1 MVTLLIGLPA
11 SGKSTYATG
20 KIHSRYDVIL
30 SSDKIREELY
40 GDESRQGRPEEVFS
54 LLYKR
59 MKEAIENDA
68 ENIIIDATNINRKD
82 RAKAIEIAK
91 GGNHIVRAV
100 VMDTP
105 IAVCIRRND
114 ARERKVPDFVFDR
127 ILRKYEEPTLSEGFD
142 IIERKVSE

>member
-11 SGKSTYATG
+11 SGKSTYATEV
-20 KIHSRYDVIL
+20 KPDLIL

-40 GDESRQGRPEEVFS
+40 GDESRQGNPAEVFS
-54 LLYKR
+54 VLYER
-59 MKEAIENDA
+59 MEKAIDNGNGSEH
-68 ENIIIDATNINRKD
+68 IIIDATNMSKRD
-82 RAKAIEIAK
+82 RSKAIEIAK
-91 GGNHIVRAV
+91 GGNHIIRAV

-127 ILRKYEEPTLSEGFD
+127 MLRKYEEPSLSEGFD
-142 IIERKVSE
+142 IIERKKG

>member
-1 MVTLLIGLPA
+1 MVTVLIGFPA
-11 SGKSTYATG
+11 SGKSTYAVDKALDGAT
-20 KIHSRYDVIL
+20 VL

-40 GDESRQGRPEEVFS
+40 GDESVQGNPAKVFS
-54 LLYKR
+54 ILYGK
-59 MKEAIENDA
+59 MEEAINDGA
-68 ENIIIDATNINRKD
+68 EHIIIDATNINKRD

-105 IAVCIRRND
+105 IAECIRRND

-127 ILRKYEEPTLSEGFD
+127 MLRKYEEPTLSEGFD
-142 IIERKVSE
+142 IIERKEW

>member
-11 SGKSTYATG
+11 SGKSTYAAEE
-20 KIHSRYDVIL
+20 KPDLIL
-30 SSDKIREELY
+30 SSDKIRGELY
-40 GDESRQGRPEEVFS
+40 GDESVQGNPAQVFS
-54 LLYKR
+54 ILYGK
-59 MKEAIENDA
+59 MEEAINDGA
-68 ENIIIDATNINRKD
+68 EHIIIDATNINRKD

-114 ARERKVPDFVFDR
+114 ARKRKVPDFVFDKM
-127 ILRKYEEPTLSEGFD
+127 LRKYEEPTLSEGFD
-142 IIERKVSE
+142 IIERKVG